1 MMLCP
6 IIKNS
11 LTWFPKSYTPIMKT
25 IKTFQTLTMKTG
37 EVIPKGTK
45 LEFVKAGEVV
55 SVGIWMMGDREVKM
69 RYRSVIKAPTI
80 RTLEKWSE
88 DGVCKSV
95 FGARVEFDGTGPL
108 GEPSWGLALG
118 MI

>member
-37 EVIPKGTK
+37 EVIPKGTV
-45 LEFVKAGEVV
+45 LEFVKAGDIV
-55 SVGIWMMGDREVKM
+55 SVGIWRLDGRELKM
-69 RYRSVIKAPTI
+69 RYRSVIKEPSFNC
-80 RTLEKWSE
+80 LQKWSD
-88 DGVCKSV
+88 DGICKSV
-95 FGARVEFDGTGPL
+95 FGAKVEPDGFGTL
-108 GEPSWGLALG
+108 GEPSWLLASG